1 MCGHFSFGAMIL
13 GSPNRTSPPLSLSH
27 PRPKKPEISGTCVA
41 ISLATSSTHTT
52 EIFMKNIALMSL
64 VTLLVSCNGSGG
76 GSHSTGQGPASSE
89 SASAF
94 TTDHYEKYLRSLKAG
109 MTSETTSTEPS
120 YFVND
125 EGQLELEMITAVSQ
139 ETILKIDG
147 DLIYTLEVSDSE
159 GDQAKLV
166 HIRSMEEMVRNNKK
180 LMKYTVSGNIVTQSY
195 SSSDSWTLEGI
206 NGEEI
211 ALEQEQSFRKTFT
224 LGSYECPAT
233 TKGTY
238 KTKATIDGK
247 PVKLPAS
254 EFVSQTNCGEMLKK
268 KDLKKIDL
276 TEVFKCDST
285 ESQEEEYECTEETVD
300 MSDLLN

>member
-1 MCGHFSFGAMIL
+1 
-13 GSPNRTSPPLSLSH
+13 
-27 PRPKKPEISGTCVA
+27 
-41 ISLATSSTHTT
+41 
-52 EIFMKNIALMSL
+52 MKNIALMSL

-76 GSHSTGQGPASSE
+76 GSSSNEQNPTSST

-94 TTDHYEKYLRSLKAG
+94 SVDHYEKYLRTLKPG
-109 MTSETTSTEPS
+109 MTSETVSSEPS

-125 EGQLELEMITAVSQ
+125 EGKLDMEMITAVSKD
-139 ETILKIDG
+139 TILKIDG
-147 DLIYTLEVSDSE
+147 DIIYSLEVIESE
-159 GDQAKLV
+159 GDQDKLV
-166 HIRSMEEMVRNNKK
+166 HIRSMKEMIRNNKK
-180 LMKYTVSGNIVTQSY
+180 LMKYSVSGNVVTQSY
-195 SSSDSWTLEGI
+195 SSSDSWTLEGL
-206 NGEEI
+206 NGEEF

-247 PVKLPAS
+247 PVKLPVS
-254 EFVSQTNCGEMLKK
+254 EFVSETSCGEMLKK

-276 TEVFKCDST
+276 TEVYKCDST
-285 ESQEEEYECTEETVD
+285 ESDEEEYECSEETVD